1 MGIQAYDPYD
11 FTAGEPIHDILIK
24 RIKQADFAI
33 IVMTEKNINVFH
45 EMGICEGLGKPLF
58 VIVGKNMEPPYFVQK
73 YVYLRSD
80 LDNEELLKISLTKF
94 VEDLLSNKLK
104 LRRKPKTSKPGRLP
118 LRSTDEYITRIN
130 KLREQGNALDVE
142 LLAEDIFREL
152 NLQFESNRFSS
163 QDKGVD
169 FAIWDENLTFT
180 IGNPLFIEL
189 KYGSLTFDQIHKAE
203 SQLKEYLAR
212 TEAKAAILLYL
223 DKNGRRF
230 RENYLVAPLVLRF
243 EFEDFV
249 RALYHNTFEEVI
261 LSKRNRMVHGLTE

>member
-1 MGIQAYDPYD
+1 
-11 FTAGEPIHDILIK
+11 
-24 RIKQADFAI
+24 
-33 IVMTEKNINVFH
+33 
-45 EMGICEGLGKPLF
+45 
-58 VIVGKNMEPPYFVQK
+58 
-73 YVYLRSD
+73 
-80 LDNEELLKISLTKF
+80 
-94 VEDLLSNKLK
+94 
-104 LRRKPKTSKPGRLP
+104 
-118 LRSTDEYITRIN
+118 
-130 KLREQGNALDVE
+130 
-142 LLAEDIFREL
+142 
-152 NLQFESNRFSS
+152 FESNRFSS